1 MKQNQFKVI
10 VLGIIAPFVIWLNF
24 QQENV
29 NPPLERFNN
38 IFGSLAT
45 VSVFLD
51 SIYKKDSEDSDPE
64 NK

>member
-1 MKQNQFKVI
+1 MKHNQFKVI
-10 VLGIIAPFVIWLNF
+10 VLGIITPVVIWLNF

-38 IFGSLAT
+38 IFGNLAT

-51 SIYKKDSEDSDPE
+51 SILKENSNDSDPE